1 MRYFVPIVSILF
13 LGIFSLAAAENE
25 PELIVKIKDIFVSPA
40 ELEAGDIT
48 QLTVI
53 IENSKIVDV
62 KLDKI
67 ELVSPWQYSKD
78 LDNIIKPG
86 SSQAVTIDVLIPED
100 TKAQKFN
107 LVASI
112 TDSEEN
118 VMSTSKELT
127 VKKAESLKI
136 EYTAVLALLLAYYI
150 PAQFIERFLEATNL
164 GKRFRTLST
173 EDQASFGS
181 NFKAKIASYTK
192 LRENLIT
199 DLTLPLLMD
208 EHQMKAYHTQ
218 IDKLDTQIAKTS
230 TKLIKENTKY
240 AFKIWLHSLWMSILP
255 AAAFAYYGL
264 GILQV
269 IGNGGSDTIILDS
282 IINILFIGSGTKP
295 IHDITERILK
305 IKK

>member
-1 MRYFVPIVSILF
+1 MRYFVAIISILF

-25 PELIVKIKDIFVSPA
+25 PELIVKIKDTFVSPA
-40 ELEAGDIT
+40 ELEAGDTT

-53 IENSKIVDV
+53 IENSKVHDV

-67 ELVSPWQYSKD
+67 ELVSPWQFSKN

-118 VMSTSKELT
+118 VVSTSKELT

-136 EYTAVLALLLAYYI
+136 EYTVILALLFAYYI
-150 PAQFIERFLEATNL
+150 PAQFIERVLEVTNL
-164 GKRFRTLST
+164 GKRFRMLST
-173 EDQASFGS
+173 DQASFGS

-192 LRENLIT
+192 LREKLIT
-199 DLTLPLLMD
+199 NLTLPLLID
-208 EHQMKAYHTQ
+208 KHQMKVYHKE
-218 IDKLDTQIAKTS
+218 IDKLDKKIAETS
-230 TKLIKENTKY
+230 TKLIKENSKY

-255 AAAFAYYGL
+255 AAVFAYYGL

-269 IGNGGSDTIILDS
+269 IGNSGSDTIILDG

-295 IHDITERILK
+295 IHDITEHILK